1 MKLKTLLQGSV
12 FTAALAVCMATG
24 IVTANAADGDFASA
38 GVSAVSIDTT
48 KQELKATGSNGE
60 LLVGVGKVNAKKQI
74 TVAAWDVYDGT
85 AAATIDLSKLS
96 NVKDNYLVLS
106 ANGKDEV
113 SVVKIPAG
121 PKAVSAIF
129 DPSTGVIKVGTGAK
143 ASEAKSAAA
152 EITTDAYEY
161 RTSYGAWTNLLDSSK
176 QIDLTKYQKQGAT
189 LYVRARGASGTSASS
204 TSTTLSTP
212 GAEELTYVDSAK
224 KEHKVKVYDGAALPS
239 KEAKVNI
246 AATAK
251 GPNVAIDY
259 TKGVVTLPKK
269 SEYRGVD
276 ATTIKWDKDAA
287 NKPVAVG
294 DAVVKANVSDI
305 FTKLAVTTNTMT
317 LEVRSAAVDG
327 KKAATKWNRV
337 KIAKPVALDNT
348 LLTAGSTADTKPS
361 APAAGE
367 TVKYGGKG
375 ITEASVK
382 EDASKDKVLAIS
394 YDVVLKKDVIVI
406 ENKGALA
413 YEVVTA
419 AKDATAP
426 AADARVTKIAPG
438 KKVTIKGVA
447 DESTVFIRVAGNK
460 TTQTWVGEYAK
471 LGIVDYPK
479 SISTPAA
486 S

>member
-24 IVTANAADGDFASA
+24 IVTANAADGDFSTA
-38 GVSAVSIDTT
+38 GVNAVSIDTT

-85 AAATIDLSKLS
+85 GAATIDLSKLS

-143 ASEAKSAAA
+143 AADAKSAAA

-161 RTSYGAWTNLLDSSK
+161 RTSYGTWTNLFEASK

-204 TSTTLSTP
+204 ASSTLSTQ
-212 GAEELTYVDSAK
+212 GTEELTYIDSAK

-259 TKGVVTLPKK
+259 TKGIVTLPKN

-276 ATTIKWDKDAA
+276 ATAIKWDKDNA

-294 DAVVKANVSDI
+294 TAAVKANVSDI
-305 FTKLAVTTNTMT
+305 FTQLAVTADTMT
-317 LEVRSAAVDG
+317 LEVRTVATEG

-337 KIAKPVALDNT
+337 KIAKPVALSNN
-348 LLTAGSTADTKPS
+348 LLTAGNTADTKPIPS
-361 APAAGE
+361 AGE
-367 TVKYGGKG
+367 TKEYGGKG
-375 ITEASVK
+375 IAEASVK
-382 EDASKDKVLAIS
+382 EDATKDKVLAIS
-394 YDVVLKKDVIVI
+394 YAVASKKDVIVI
-406 ENKGALA
+406 ENKGALT

-426 AADARVTKIAPG
+426 AAEAKATKIAPT
-438 KKVTIKGVA
+438 KKVTIKNVA
-447 DESTVFIRVAGNK
+447 DESTVFIRVAGDK
-460 TTQTWVGEYAK
+460 KTQTWVGEYAK

-479 SISTPAA
+479 SVSTPAA

>member
-24 IVTANAADGDFASA
+24 IVTVNAADGDFNTA
-38 GVSAVSIDTT
+38 GVNSVSIDTT

-85 AAATIDLSKLS
+85 GAATIDLSKLS

-113 SVVKIPAG
+113 AVVKIPAG
-121 PKAVSAIF
+121 PKAISAIF

-161 RTSYGAWTNLLDSSK
+161 RTSYGTWTNLLDASK

-189 LYVRARGASGTSASS
+189 LYVRARGASGQSASS
-204 TSTTLSTP
+204 TSTTLSSQATD
-212 GAEELTYVDSAK
+212 AEELTYVDSAK

-251 GPNVAIDY
+251 GPNVALDY
-259 TKGVVTLPKK
+259 TKGIVTLPKN

-276 ATTIKWDKDAA
+276 ATSIKWDKENA

-294 DAVVKANVSDI
+294 TAAVKANVSDI
-305 FTKLAVTTNTMT
+305 FTKLAVTTDTMT
-317 LEVRSAAVDG
+317 LEVRTAAVDG

-337 KIAKPVALDNT
+337 KIAKPVAIASG
-348 LLTAGSTADTKPS
+348 LLTAGNTANPESSATAD
-361 APAAGE
+361 G
-367 TVKYGGKG
+367 KYGGKG
-375 ITEASVK
+375 IAEAVVK
-382 EDASKDKVLAIS
+382 EDAAKDGVLAIS
-394 YDVVLKKDVIVI
+394 YAVVLKKDVIVI
-406 ENKGALA
+406 ENKGALT

-426 AADARVTKIAPG
+426 AADARVTKIAPT
-438 KKVTIKGVA
+438 KKVTIKTVA
-447 DESTVFIRVAGNK
+447 DESTVFIRVAGDK
-460 TTQTWVGEYAK
+460 KTQTWVGEYTK

-479 SISTPAA
+479 QKETTNP
-486 S
+486 

>member
-24 IVTANAADGDFASA
+24 IVTANAADGDFSTA
-38 GVSAVSIDTT
+38 GVNAVSIDTT

-85 AAATIDLSKLS
+85 GAATIDLSKLS

-143 ASEAKSAAA
+143 AADAKKAAA

-161 RTSYGAWTNLLDSSK
+161 RTSYGTWTNLLETSK

-204 TSTTLSTP
+204 ASSTLSTQ
-212 GAEELTYVDSAK
+212 GTEELTYIDSAK

-259 TKGVVTLPKK
+259 TKGIVTLPKN

-276 ATTIKWDKDAA
+276 ATAIKWDKDNA

-294 DAVVKANVSDI
+294 TAAVKANVSDI
-305 FTKLAVTTNTMT
+305 FTQLAVTADTMT
-317 LEVRSAAVDG
+317 LEVRTVAVDG

-337 KIAKPVALDNT
+337 KVAKPVAIDSS
-348 LLTAGSTADTKPS
+348 LLTPGNTANPESSATAD
-361 APAAGE
+361 G
-367 TVKYGGKG
+367 KYGGKG
-375 ITEASVK
+375 IAEATVK
-382 EDASKDKVLAIS
+382 EDGTNNSVLAIS
-394 YDVVLKKDVIVI
+394 YAVVSKKAVIVI
-406 ENKGALA
+406 ENKGALT

-426 AADARVTKIAPG
+426 AADARVTKIAPN
-438 KKVTIKGVA
+438 KKVTIKNVA
-447 DESTVFIRVAGNK
+447 NESTVFIRVAGDK
-460 TTQTWVGEYAK
+460 KTQTWVGAYAK

-479 SISTPAA
+479 QKEVTTP
-486 S
+486 

>member
-24 IVTANAADGDFASA
+24 IVTVNAADGDFTTA

-60 LLVGVGKVNAKKQI
+60 LLVGVGKVNTTKKQI
-74 TVAAWDVYDGT
+74 TVATWDVYDGT
-85 AAATIDLSKLS
+85 GAATIDLSKLS

-106 ANGKDEV
+106 ANGKEEV

-121 PKAVSAIF
+121 PKAISAIF
-129 DPSTGVIKVGTGAK
+129 DPATGVIKVGTGAK
-143 ASEAKSAAA
+143 AADAKSAAA
-152 EITTDAYEY
+152 EITTDTYEY
-161 RTSYGAWTNLLDSSK
+161 RTSYGTWTNLFEASK

-189 LYVRARGASGTSASS
+189 LYVRARGASGQSASS
-204 TSTTLSTP
+204 TSSTLSTQ

-251 GPNVAIDY
+251 GPSVAVDY
-259 TKGVVTLPKK
+259 AKGTVKLPKK
-269 SEYRGVD
+269 SEYRAVN
-276 ATTIKWDKDAA
+276 ATAIKYDTS
-287 NKPVAVG
+287 NKATLVG
-294 DAVVKANVSDI
+294 DEAKVVNVADI
-305 FTKLAVTTNTMT
+305 FTTFSETAAEKMT
-317 LEVRSAAVDG
+317 LEVRSVPVEG

-337 KIAKPVALDNT
+337 EIAKPVKISTT
-348 LLTAGSTADTKPS
+348 LLTVGNPDTKPGV
-361 APAAGE
+361 PAAGSDPAQ
-367 TVKYGGKG
+367 YGGKG
-375 ITEASVK
+375 IKDSVLK
-382 EDASKDKVLAIS
+382 EDAAKDGVLTVTYSKVRG
-394 YDVVLKKDVIVI
+394 KDVFVI

-419 AKDATAP
+419 AKDATEP
-426 AADARVTKIAPG
+426 AKDAVAKKIAPT
-438 KKVTIKGVA
+438 KKVTFSGIS
-447 DESTVFIRVAGNK
+447 DESVVFIRVAGNK
-460 TTQTWVGEYAK
+460 ATKTWVGDYTK
-471 LGIVDYPK
+471 FGVVDYPK
-479 SISTPAA
+479 TLAPAE